1 MEYIICLALGF
12 YVGYKIAE
20 AILLFTF
27 KKVLE
32 EFNIGAKE
40 LESIS
45 ERLGVEY
52 PKNPTAAAEDSEE
65 EELPKVAIE
74 VEQLG
79 TTLYAYRKDNGRFLG
94 QATSPEELIIRIG
107 ERLSNVKLIVSREDG
122 GELLGGRNWNYDI
135 VSKEFNKAE

>member
-40 LESIS
+40 LESIA
-45 ERLGVEY
+45 ERLGVQV
-52 PKNPTAAAEDSEE
+52 PTKPTNDLAEDSEE
-65 EELPKVAIE
+65 EFPKVAIE

-94 QATSPEELIIRIG
+94 QAATPEELIIRLG
-107 ERLSNVKLIVSREDG
+107 EQLSNVKLIVAREDG

-135 VSKEFNKAE
+135 TTKEFNKAD

>member
-40 LESIS
+40 LEAIA

-52 PKNPTAAAEDSEE
+52 PKTPTAAADDTEESEF
-65 EELPKVAIE
+65 PKVAIE

-94 QATSPEELIIRIG
+94 QAATPEELIQRLG
-107 ERLSNVKLIVSREDG
+107 EQLSNVKLIVAREDG

-135 VSKEFNKAE
+135 TTKEFNKAE

>member
-52 PKNPTAAAEDSEE
+52 PKTPTAAAEDSEE

-94 QATSPEELIIRIG
+94 QATSPVKTGANSLVAVIG
-107 ERLSNVKLIVSREDG
+107 TTISRPKNSTK
-122 GELLGGRNWNYDI
+122 RT
-135 VSKEFNKAE
+135 KPR

>member
-40 LESIS
+40 LESIA
-45 ERLGVEY
+45 ERLGVQV
-52 PKNPTAAAEDSEE
+52 PTNPTAAAEDAE

-94 QATSPEELIIRIG
+94 QATSPEELIRRLG
-107 ERLSNVKLIVSREDG
+107 ERLSNVKLIVAKEDG

-135 VSKEFNKAE
+135 TTKEFNKAD